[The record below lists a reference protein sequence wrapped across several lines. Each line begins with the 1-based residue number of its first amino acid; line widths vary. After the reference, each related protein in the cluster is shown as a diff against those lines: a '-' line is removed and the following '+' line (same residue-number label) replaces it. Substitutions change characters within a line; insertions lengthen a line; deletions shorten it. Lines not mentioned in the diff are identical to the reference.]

1 MTTLPRKD
9 ADLRRFIL
17 VGALVA
23 TVFFGVLISWMVF
36 TRLATAAIASG
47 EIDFDTDR
55 RSIQH
60 LEGGIVAEIA
70 VSDGTKVAPG
80 DVLLRLDRTQP
91 EASYQQIK
99 ARYLALLATEARL
112 VAERDGLGA
121 IQFPLLVADPSE
133 LGGEGDIKLSEER
146 LFATRKQNLAQQKA
160 IIGQRVKQLEEEI
173 RGLVDEIRS
182 QDRQIELLNDE
193 SESMQS
199 LVERKLVGKQQML
212 ALQRETAELEGLR
225 SRNRASIARAEQSI
239 SAEELRLIDIDT
251 AHSAEILAQLRETQ
265 GDVIELH
272 ERLAAA
278 EDVLSRTEIVAPI
291 EGTIVG
297 LNVSTVG
304 GVIASRQPLM
314 DIVPEDEE
322 LLIKARLEPK
332 DIDVVRSGQRAFIRL
347 TAYSQRNRQ
356 PLIGN
361 VVSVSP
367 DSLIDEASGLSYYL
381 ARIALPELA
390 ATDYSDA
397 QLYPGMQA
405 EIMIQVG
412 SRSPVDYLIQPIRES
427 MNRALREG

>member
-314 DIVPEDEE
+314 DIVP
-322 LLIKARLEPK
+322 
-332 DIDVVRSGQRAFIRL
+332 G
-347 TAYSQRNRQ
+347 
-356 PLIGN
+356 
-361 VVSVSP
+361 
-367 DSLIDEASGLSYYL
+367 
-381 ARIALPELA
+381 
-390 ATDYSDA
+390 
-397 QLYPGMQA
+397 A
-405 EIMIQVG
+405 EG
-412 SRSPVDYLIQPIRES
+412 Y
-427 MNRALREG
+427 